1 MKRLGAKVI
10 LRCQNMF
17 YNSGEVLGIFFPL
30 GGGGSPIPKSICQ
43 NGYQKVNILM
53 KTKNAPKDLKCKINH
68 TFFFGN
74 RGSPKG
80 GGGGVRHLGKIPQ
93 TSRLGGVLY
102 HCYVI
107 LIVMPIVMMVVPDHD
122 DPLSTTT
129 KPWIIRGKLPKRE
142 REV

>member
-1 MKRLGAKVI
+1 
-10 LRCQNMF
+10 
-17 YNSGEVLGIFFPL
+17 
-30 GGGGSPIPKSICQ
+30 
-43 NGYQKVNILM
+43 M
-53 KTKNAPKDLKCKINH
+53 KTKNAAKDLKFKINH
-68 TFFFGN
+68 TFFLETGV
-74 RGSPKG
+74 PKRG

>member
-43 NGYQKVNILM
+43 NGYQKVNIFM

-68 TFFFGN
+68 TFFFWKQGF
-74 RGSPKG
+74 PKG
-80 GGGGVRHLGKIPQ
+80 GEGGGSDIWEKFP
-93 TSRLGGVLY
+93 
-102 HCYVI
+102 
-107 LIVMPIVMMVVPDHD
+107 
-122 DPLSTTT
+122 
-129 KPWIIRGKLPKRE
+129 KLP
-142 REV
+142 VWVASFITVM

>member
-1 MKRLGAKVI
+1 M
-10 LRCQNMF
+10 N
-17 YNSGEVLGIFFPL
+17 FFPL

-43 NGYQKVNILM
+43 NGYQKVNIFM

-68 TFFFGN
+68 TFFLETGV
-74 RGSPKG
+74 PKRG

>member
-1 MKRLGAKVI
+1 MSEWL
-10 LRCQNMF
+10 
-17 YNSGEVLGIFFPL
+17 
-30 GGGGSPIPKSICQ
+30 PKSEHFHEDQKCSEGPKMQ
-43 NGYQKVNILM
+43 NKPYMFFLETGV
-53 KTKNAPKDLKCKINH
+53 PK
-68 TFFFGN
+68 
-74 RGSPKG
+74 RG

>member
-1 MKRLGAKVI
+1 
-10 LRCQNMF
+10 MF

-43 NGYQKVNILM
+43 NGYQKVNIFM

-68 TFFFGN
+68 TFFFWKQGF
-74 RGSPKG
+74 PKG
-80 GGGGVRHLGKIPQ
+80 GEGGGARHLGKIPQ